1 MIADWES
8 VECPEDAIY
17 IVENPSVYAMLCGKW
32 SGKKACMCMNGQPR
46 LSAVLMLDLL
56 AAAGVKIYYAGDFDP
71 EGMLIAQKIKKYYQG
86 EIIYWNMSAE
96 DYERS
101 KSKEML
107 TEKRLKMLD
116 HIDDM
121 ELLETAEALRKCK
134 VAGYQEN
141 LWELW

>member
-1 MIADWES
+1 
-8 VECPEDAIY
+8 
-17 IVENPSVYAMLCGKW
+17 
-32 SGKKACMCMNGQPR
+32 
-46 LSAVLMLDLL
+46 
-56 AAAGVKIYYAGDFDP
+56 
-71 EGMLIAQKIKKYYQG
+71 
-86 EIIYWNMSAE
+86 MSAE

>member
-1 MIADWES
+1 
-8 VECPEDAIY
+8 
-17 IVENPSVYAMLCGKW
+17 
-32 SGKKACMCMNGQPR
+32 MCMNGQPR

-101 KSKEML
+101 KSKEMF

-116 HIDDM
+116 HIEDM